1 MGQDVHL
8 DQIAKETDGFSGSD
22 LKRMSKVS
30 SGVWCINKMSQIYV
44 SARHFQPSRIPS
56 TFLGVIYHLY
66 LRPLCLLDLNND
78 HERLYLVPA
87 PAPAPVVVVVV
98 VDLGMKFWSW
108 RLEKAEAV
116 EVEVGKK

>member
-30 SGVWCINKMSQIYV
+30 SGVYGVLIKRSQIYV
-44 SARHFQPSRIPS
+44 SARHFQPSRILS

-78 HERLYLVPA
+78 HERLYLV